1 MCAFGGV
8 KSAPLG
14 LVLIFIPLLN
24 VLTMQSAD
32 GRKRCTFPVPS
43 TELISHQLKY
53 GSL

>member
-14 LVLIFIPLLN
+14 LFLIFIPMLN
-24 VLTMQSAD
+24 VYTMQSAD
-32 GRKRCTFPVPS
+32 GRKRYSFPVPS

-53 GSL
+53 SLL